1 MPFCETAC
9 WIKKSKKGLIN
20 IKNNDQECFLWCHVR
35 HLNQEKIYPERITKT
50 DKEFVNN
57 INYDGVEF
65 PVREKDFSKIE
76 TKKKICI
83 NVYCYEKKLTFPI
96 YISDQK
102 FKNSIDLLLLAD
114 ENKSHYVYIK
124 NFDRLC
130 FSKRRIK
137 PENSFEKVVYSVLVV
152 KMCCQSIK
160 KFAWALMVH
169 NL

>member
-1 MPFCETAC
+1 MLGTL
-9 WIKKSKKGLIN
+9 IKKKYIQRELPKQIKSLLIILIMMGLSFLFEKKILARLRRK
-20 IKNNDQECFLWCHVR
+20 KN
-35 HLNQEKIYPERITKT
+35 
-50 DKEFVNN
+50 
-57 INYDGVEF
+57 
-65 PVREKDFSKIE
+65 
-76 TKKKICI
+76 ICI
-83 NVYCYEKKLTFPI
+83 NVHCYEKKLTFSI

-137 PENSFEKVVYSVLVV
+137 PENFFEKVVYSVLVV

-160 KFAWALMVH
+160 KFA
-169 NL
+169 